1 MREQIENL
9 RLFVLQQQIEF
20 DKRLSEFN
28 STGLMCWNENTWS
41 YGEKGIAWLKEG
53 KNHGLH
59 FTSLSGM
66 KGIYEMTI
74 DPQYVDF
81 MRAVIVMETFRS
93 NKIPSGTALEKRLN
107 IMRRWYFEM
116 IQMTTQTH
124 PMYLTS
130 DIIHAAMKR
139 HHENSS
145 SPSNVSD
152 YCDLAV
158 GLTKLLRPLNLTLV
172 ILQCENKYP
181 RRNTISNTKARKIA
195 DMNPDDTDDS
205 KLISIRS
212 FMCII
217 EMIFLAKTE
226 GEKIFLN
233 FILLLIV
240 TGFRFQEAQ
249 SLKINAL
256 IKRTILDENKLLHAR
271 KNGLPEYS
279 RGIKYLGAKK
289 AGWRMHWLA
298 PSTIKLVESIF
309 DAVIELT
316 QESRSKLVKYRESNF
331 SDFLPQ
337 YIKNHPEDLV
347 EISELD
353 GHLFIG
359 SGGTRGH
366 AGLRKSMV
374 TAFYAK
380 GIRIL
385 PTKIIEHSQ
394 TRKSFFYTKTQINEF
409 IKFRYKKI
417 KSFDKGYE
425 CKLVLKDDGKLH
437 AFNYED
443 LLFIAPS
450 GSFGLSV
457 DLITLSNPIPLEHSI
472 VSAWLGSNDSRQSF
486 FEKLGMTEDDGGR
499 IQLNTHFPR
508 HNINTFLA
516 IAGVTDHLQAM
527 LMGRLDITQNQFY
540 QHQAD
545 SHSYLAASLA
555 AMSIEKKINS
565 DANIIVD
572 DNEQFG
578 LFNPADNHYSEL
590 VSSRLVDQSDGIN
603 RRISALAHRTNEKLV
618 SGVDAVKKYGAIF
631 INPTLGMEDNL
642 KQNMHTLGV
651 SRSEIS
657 AYINNTMSTSF
668 LSDLKIAHDRLLA
681 AQQNKLAKE
690 LIERHA
696 KLHSMPIGSCTR
708 DVARWGCPFAMRCQS
723 GEPCGYFTLTGRL
736 DEFEAI
742 KSRLSAKIYEVKQLE
757 KLYKIDSSFKIA
769 LKEQRDALVVLE
781 GFQQQVFLS
790 LKDKHIV
797 SLFSKDKDNPLLNIV
812 ERINEQALIGKSPN
826 TLADLFFIEQKRI
839 ERAGKIED

>member
-28 STGLMCWNENTWS
+28 STGLLCWNEKTWS

-53 KNHGLH
+53 KNHGLN
-59 FTSLSGM
+59 FTSLCSM
-66 KGIYEMTI
+66 KGINEITV
-74 DPQYVDF
+74 DPLYVDF

-93 NKIPSGTALEKRLN
+93 NRIPSGTALEKRLN
-107 IMRRWYFEM
+107 IMKRWYFEM
-116 IQMTTQTH
+116 FQMTSQTH
-124 PMYLTS
+124 PMYLTP
-130 DIIHAAMKR
+130 DIIHAAMNR

-181 RRNTISNTKARKIA
+181 KRNTVSNTKARKIA

-256 IKRTILDENKLLHAR
+256 IKRPISDENKLLHAR
-271 KNGLPEYS
+271 KNGLPEYR
-279 RGIKYLGAKK
+279 RGINYLGAKK
-289 AGWRMHWLA
+289 AGWRTHWLA

-309 DAVIELT
+309 DAVIKLT
-316 QESRSKLVKYRESNF
+316 QESRSKLVRYRESNF

-337 YIKNHPEDLV
+337 YIKDHPEDLV
-347 EISELD
+347 EVSELD
-353 GHLFIG
+353 GRIFIG
-359 SGGTRGH
+359 SGGTKGH
-366 AGLRKSMV
+366 AGLRNSMV
-374 TAFYAK
+374 TAFSAK
-380 GIRIL
+380 GIRIS

-394 TRKSFFYTKTQINEF
+394 TRKSFFYTKSQINEF
-409 IKFRYKKI
+409 IKSRYKKN
-417 KSFDKGYE
+417 KSFDKGFE
-425 CKLVLKDDGKLH
+425 CKLVLKDDGKH
-437 AFNYED
+437 HVFNYED

-457 DLITLSNPIPLEHSI
+457 DLITLSNPIPLEYSI
-472 VSAWLGSNDSRQSF
+472 ISAWLGSNDSRQSF

-545 SHSYLAASLA
+545 SQSYQAASLA
-555 AMSIEKKINS
+555 AMSIEKKINL
-565 DANIIVD
+565 DANIVVD
-572 DNEQFG
+572 NSEQFG
-578 LFNPADNHYSEL
+578 IFNPAGNHHSGL
-590 VSSRLVDQSDGIN
+590 ASSCLVDRSDGIN
-603 RRISALAHRTNEKLV
+603 RRISALAHRKNEKLV
-618 SGVDAVKKYGAIF
+618 SGVDAVKKYGAICV
-631 INPTLGMEDNL
+631 NPRLNMDDNL
-642 KQNMHTLGV
+642 KQNMHTIGE
-651 SRSEIS
+651 SRAEVS
-657 AYINNTMSTSF
+657 AYITNSMSTSF
-668 LSDLKIAHDRLLA
+668 LPDLKKAHDKLLA
-681 AQQNKLAKE
+681 IQQNQLAKE

-696 KLHSMPIGSCTR
+696 RLHSMPIGSCTR
-708 DVARWGCPFAMRCQS
+708 DVSRWGCPYAMRCQS

-736 DEFEAI
+736 DELNAI
-742 KSRLSAKIYEVKQLE
+742 KTRLSAKKDEVRQLE
-757 KLYKIDSSFKIA
+757 KLFENDSSFEVA

-812 ERINEQALIGKSPN
+812 ERINEQSLIGKSPN
-826 TLADLFFIEQKRI
+826 TLADLFFIEQKRV